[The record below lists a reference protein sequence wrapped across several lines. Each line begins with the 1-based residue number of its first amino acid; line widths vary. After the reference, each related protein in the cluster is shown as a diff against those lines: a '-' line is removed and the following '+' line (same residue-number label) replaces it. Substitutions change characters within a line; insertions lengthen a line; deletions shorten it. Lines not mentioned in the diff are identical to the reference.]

1 MAYGMMNN
9 YGAGYMNPYYAP
21 VSQPL
26 QRPVM
31 QDQPAPSPFQDV
43 RFVNEKQAEAF
54 ITLAGQRVLLIDIE
68 NRKMWIKYAD
78 GMGITTTET
87 YRFEKVEG
95 AEKTVDT
102 QPAIDLSNYVV
113 KDDLKNVATK
123 DEIGALR
130 ETIADLQKRVKI
142 SQILAEK
149 PMSTAKGE

>member
-9 YGAGYMNPYYAP
+9 YGAGYMNPYYAS

-95 AEKTVDT
+95 AEKPVEA

-113 KDDLKNVATK
+113 KDDRHPYGVYLVRIDGHLTCVIDDGVYDIWDCRDELATNAWIV
-123 DEIGALR
+123 D
-130 ETIADLQKRVKI
+130 
-142 SQILAEK
+142 
-149 PMSTAKGE
+149 

>member
-95 AEKTVDT
+95 LEYA
-102 QPAIDLSNYVV
+102 P
-113 KDDLKNVATK
+113 
-123 DEIGALR
+123 
-130 ETIADLQKRVKI
+130 
-142 SQILAEK
+142 
-149 PMSTAKGE
+149 